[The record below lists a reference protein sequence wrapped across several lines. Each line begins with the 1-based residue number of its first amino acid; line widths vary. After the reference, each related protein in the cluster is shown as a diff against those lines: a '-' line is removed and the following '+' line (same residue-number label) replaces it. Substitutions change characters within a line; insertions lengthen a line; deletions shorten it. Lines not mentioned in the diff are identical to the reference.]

1 MFKNKMKSTLA
12 LAAVS
17 GAAIFTGAS
26 ASADQWGAPYGQDY
40 GYSQAP
46 VATYMPEQVEQT
58 YAGDSSYATADTT
71 STTTSTVA
79 ATTTSSSSDNTY
91 PVGQCTWGVK
101 ELASWA
107 GNNWGNA
114 ADWAASAATAGFT
127 VGTTPQ
133 VGAIAVW
140 NDGGYGHVAYVT
152 DVQSANSIQ
161 VLESNYNGN
170 MSIGNYRGY
179 FDPTTAQG
187 TVSYIYPN
195 A

>member
-1 MFKNKMKSTLA
+1 MKSTLA

-46 VATYMPEQVEQT
+46 VATYMPEQVAQT
-58 YAGDSSYATADTT
+58 YTGDSSYVTAD
-71 STTTSTVA
+71 TTSTVA

-91 PVGQCTWGVK
+91 PIGQCTWGVK

-114 ADWAASAATAGFT
+114 ADWAASAAAAGFT

-179 FDPTTAQG
+179 FDPTTAQE

>member
-17 GAAIFTGAS
+17 GAAIFTGTS

-46 VATYMPEQVEQT
+46 VATYMPEQVAQT
-58 YAGDSSYATADTT
+58 YTGDSSYATTD
-71 STTTSTVA
+71 TTSTVA
-79 ATTTSSSSDNTY
+79 ATTTSSSSNNTY

-114 ADWAASAATAGFT
+114 ADWAASAAVAGFT